1 MVTSALR
8 PGHRRGALWL
18 GAVFQPVEMASV
30 NVLRSK
36 MLAGAAVGSLQQ
48 QLLWAE
54 ATGRKCSQAG
64 ASLGCFAFVSRCDGS
79 RLTDVLDVTPGARAQ
94 AAVSVC

>member
-1 MVTSALR
+1 MFWLGKAAREGFSEVVTSALR
-8 PGHRRGALWL
+8 PGHRKRGALWL

-54 ATGRKCSQAG
+54 SDWEEVLSSRGHPG
-64 ASLGCFAFVSRCDGS
+64 LLCFCFHM
-79 RLTDVLDVTPGARAQ
+79 
-94 AAVSVC
+94 